1 MCCQDRSFAMS
12 FKQPV
17 KNITNKKPN
26 EALITFD
33 RFAIINNIVDL
44 GSNQLII
51 KITECFDENN
61 KGKEKSDQ
69 VNMPSR
75 SMLKTAFSF
84 FIK

>member
-1 MCCQDRSFAMS
+1 MS

-61 KGKEKSDQ
+61 KEKEKSDQ